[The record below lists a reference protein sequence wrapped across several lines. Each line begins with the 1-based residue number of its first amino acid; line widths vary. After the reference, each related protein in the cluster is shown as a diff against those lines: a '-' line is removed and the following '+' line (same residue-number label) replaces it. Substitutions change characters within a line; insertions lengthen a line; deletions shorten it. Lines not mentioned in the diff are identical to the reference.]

1 MSWLTE
7 LFARGDAAHG
17 HVAVAQA
24 ILVLSLVAA
33 LGHFL
38 GSFRLRGVGLG
49 VAGVLFSGLLF
60 GHLGFKLDADVLQF
74 VREFGLIL
82 FVYTIGMQVGPG
94 FIASLRRH
102 GLPLNLM
109 AAGVVLLGVLTLVD
123 AIVGLI
129 LMQGWPRGGWS
140 WLAALAALA
149 VAGLYN
155 YLVAE
160 YLAEKAGG

>member
-1 MSWLTE
+1 MESP
-7 LFARGDAAHG
+7 RGGMLGRLLEKVLGLIALALVVLG
-17 HVAVAQA
+17 AVAVYRMEPQTRHA
-24 ILVLSLVAA
+24 IWGGIWRTAAWFVFAAGWPWISQLFIGRLVAV
-33 LGHFL
+33 
-38 GSFRLRGVGLG
+38 GS
-49 VAGVLFSGLLF
+49 
-60 GHLGFKLDADVLQF
+60 
-74 VREFGLIL
+74 
-82 FVYTIGMQVGPG
+82 
-94 FIASLRRH
+94 
-102 GLPLNLM
+102 NW
-109 AAGVVLLGVLTLVD
+109 AGVVLLGVLTLVD